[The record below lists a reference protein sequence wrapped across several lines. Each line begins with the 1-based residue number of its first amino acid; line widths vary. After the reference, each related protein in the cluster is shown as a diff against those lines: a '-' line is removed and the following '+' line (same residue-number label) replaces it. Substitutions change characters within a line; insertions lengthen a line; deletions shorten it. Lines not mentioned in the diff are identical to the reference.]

1 MVKCPYLD
9 LFFKKIIIRIMK
21 QKLLNKNLYMLKGS
35 YLKNGYDWWWHSFTG
50 INEKTKEE
58 RQFFIEYFIINP
70 SISPF
75 KISLGK
81 DNKPS
86 YLMVKCGSWGKNKLE
101 INKLYPINEIDIKK
115 KVLSI
120 SHPDF
125 LLTEDRIK
133 GNIKVDDSI
142 NYDYLSDKGS
152 MVWDLKLEKV
162 ITYDVGY
169 GTSPLFRNLKA
180 FDMYWHAQGMKTLM
194 EGYVIFNN
202 EKYIVDKE
210 TSYGYSDKNWGKDFT
225 SPWIW
230 LSSSDLVSE
239 LTNKRLFNSAFEIG
253 GGRPRAFGITFNNK
267 LLIDMVYENKK
278 YEFNFS
284 KFWTFTKTKFDC
296 YETDTKIIWNITTKN
311 IKREK
316 LEVHI
321 ECNKED
327 MLFVRYEAPDGI
339 MKFKRLFNG
348 GNAKGTIILSK
359 NNKIIDKMHSEHIG
373 CEYGKY
379 QSEGDNYYKL

>member
-1 MVKCPYLD
+1 
-9 LFFKKIIIRIMK
+9 MK

-35 YLKNGYDWWWHSFTG
+35 YLKNGYDWRWHSFTG

-70 SISPF
+70 SVSPS

-125 LLTEDRIK
+125 LLKEDHIK

-142 NYDYLSDKGS
+142 NYDYLSDKGV
-152 MVWDLKLEKV
+152 MEWDLKLEKV

-230 LSSSDLVSE
+230 LSSSDLVSGSS
-239 LTNKRLFNSAFEIG
+239 NKRLTNSAFEIG
-253 GGRPRAFGITFNNK
+253 GGRPRAFGITFKNK

-284 KFWTFTKTKFDC
+284 KFWTFTNTKFDC

-327 MLFVRYEAPDGI
+327 MLLVRYEAPNGI

-359 NNKIIDKMHSEHIG
+359 NKKIIDKMHAEHIG

-379 QSEGDNYYKL
+379 QNEGDNYYKL